1 MLSVF
6 TLEYKQGFSNIRGPT
21 DYLIMRS
28 SQPVLFF
35 FCRKGDSLFSR
46 KRDLFFS
53 RHVQT
58 SSQFYYTGAR
68 AQNQLQNIVLRFVI
82 SSAKSPRLR
91 LLFRDHLR
99 TVHTTLF
106 F

>member
-35 FCRKGDSLFSR
+35 FAEREIPFSQER
-46 KRDLFFS
+46 ETSFS
-53 RHVQT
+53 PGMFKQAASFITLVLVPKT
-58 SSQFYYTGAR
+58 SCKTLSYVLLST
-68 AQNQLQNIVLRFVI
+68 LQNHQDSDFFLE
-82 SSAKSPRLR
+82 
-91 LLFRDHLR
+91 
-99 TVHTTLF
+99 TT
-106 F
+106 